1 MNILNVWTIA
11 SAVNG
16 DEIRVKIVPLKRQQ
30 SNRTGMS
37 WVEVGK
43 KIELESG
50 DDRQFNI
57 DGSSFYLNQ
66 NQLYRIAI

>member
-1 MNILNVWTIA
+1 MA
-11 SAVNG
+11 MKSRK
-16 DEIRVKIVPLKRQQ
+16 DRSFKRQQ